1 MRKLLVRAARIAAV
15 TAAVA
20 APTFVASP
28 PAQAFCC
35 PVFTATQSEC
45 LRLQSEYDRYYM
57 ITRYCG
63 RTADGTRW
71 MFAYHR

>member
-1 MRKLLVRAARIAAV
+1 MRRLLVRAARIAAV

-35 PVFTATQSEC
+35 PVFAATRSEC
-45 LRLQSEYDRYYM
+45 LRLQSEYDRYYT
-57 ITRYCG
+57 ITRNCG
-63 RTADGTRW
+63 PTAGGSQW
-71 MFAYHR
+71 MFAYRG